1 VGVFRMSGASKV
13 GGKVHINK
21 ARTGQMPPGL
31 TQLYDRIFQQ
41 VVSVNFEEMIPYAL
55 DILPAVC
62 LVFRPITRRELAV
75 LSGLPSETRDHPD
88 QVEEYLELCGSF
100 LALRKKPHSQ
110 SAILSQ
116 DRLRIRG

>member
-1 VGVFRMSGASKV
+1 
-13 GGKVHINK
+13 
-21 ARTGQMPPGL
+21 MPPGL

-116 DRLRIRG
+116 GRLRTEDEMRVFLVHQSAKDYLLKSRKDDSFS